1 MPVGNASVGLPPTS
15 SGTPAAADTVGLERR
30 SCVIVNPRNV
40 AILVFDDVEVLDFA
54 GPHEV
59 FSVAGDL
66 VRPSPFYVYEVG
78 LGGFPIIA
86 RGRLVVKPRY
96 SIADCP
102 DPDILVIPG
111 GMGVRPLL
119 KDERLV
125 EWIAERASKAE
136 LTLSVCTGALFLA
149 KAGLL
154 AGLGATTHHGAFE
167 HLAILSPSTRI
178 EKEERYV
185 EGSGRIV
192 TSGGISAGI
201 DMSLHVVERLLGP
214 AARRTVEEEMEYGN
228 WRDA

>member
-1 MPVGNASVGLPPTS
+1 M
-15 SGTPAAADTVGLERR
+15 
-30 SCVIVNPRNV
+30 IVNPRNV

-78 LGGFPIIA
+78 ISGSPVLA
-86 RGRLVVKPRY
+86 RGRLVATPRY
-96 SIADCP
+96 SLSDCP

-119 KDERLV
+119 KDASLIA
-125 EWIAERASKAE
+125 WIAERAEAAE
-136 LTLSVCTGALFLA
+136 LTLSVCTGALLLA

-154 AGLGATTHHGAFE
+154 AGLRATTHHGAFD
-167 HLAILSPSTRI
+167 HLALLSPSTTVV
-178 EKEERYV
+178 EDERFV
-185 EGSGRIV
+185 EGSERIV

-201 DMSLHVVERLLGP
+201 DASLRIAERLLG
-214 AARRTVEEEMEYGN
+214 AQARATVEEEMEYGD
-228 WRDA
+228 WRKR